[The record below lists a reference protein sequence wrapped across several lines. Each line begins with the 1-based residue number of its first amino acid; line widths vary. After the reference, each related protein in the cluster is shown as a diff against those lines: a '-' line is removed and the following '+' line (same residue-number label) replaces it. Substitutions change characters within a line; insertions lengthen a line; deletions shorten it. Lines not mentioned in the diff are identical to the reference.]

1 MRRGLLLAAD
11 LTIPITGASLAVSDG
26 VSGAAT
32 KIVCPTISGNASS
45 TIVISGCSGGITGGV
60 STPLP
65 GTALGAGGPI
75 PWISGSGSGSVTTI
89 GAPVLTAA
97 SAKKCPFPGSTA
109 FRLTAPAVADVG
121 DGIKV
126 PGVASGAVCIDPNVN
141 ITALKPLKIT

>member
-32 KIVCPTISGNASS
+32 KIVCTTISGNAST

-75 PWISGSGSGSVTTI
+75 PWICGSVTTI

-109 FRLTAPAVADVG
+109 FRLTAPFVADVG